1 MSTISSR
8 ARDGNALKL
17 KRISPESF
25 KSKMKRD
32 KTFQTKVVVRR
43 LPPTMSE
50 EQFIDQISPLPD
62 HDYMYFV
69 KADMRLGPH
78 AFSRAYI
85 NFLIPEE
92 IFIFKDKFD
101 GYVFLDSK
109 GNEYPAVVEFA
120 PFQKIPKKRNA
131 KKRDAKCG
139 TIETDL
145 DYLKFLE
152 NHKKQDEV
160 TLPSAEVY
168 LEEIESREKE
178 LKANNGVPKV
188 STPLIEFLKARKI
201 EQQKIRD
208 EKREERKR
216 KDMEKKRIREEE
228 RRRRKAEK
236 DKERVKE
243 KSKEKDS
250 LSEKEV
256 TDELEKS
263 PASDNLK
270 QIEPV
275 MQVLKNPE
283 REKDVKEVIITT
295 STSTTTTTTTTT
307 TTSTSTPQKSK
318 DYFVTSRVNKD
329 KDRNKKEWE
338 RIRPKDRQKA
348 PVRSYFNDKD
358 RSRRDKTDYKLYS
371 NKKQFPIESSSQR
384 HKDVKETDPLTEELP
399 KSTENSKDCNMD
411 LDSATCSQ
419 WSSKDKRDNSCPG
432 NVETLGSQKEK
443 NELSCKQFKNS
454 SKSITGD
461 DISNMND
468 VSKSDTNAI
477 DYRDRGKDPRVERRI
492 RNKDRPS
499 IEIYRPGLRR
509 FSTQRSSPQKEIST
523 SASNSSSP
531 SPTPPLTTTAMQ
543 IQVKKEEETDNK
555 ITPE

>member
-1 MSTISSR
+1 MSTIGSR
-8 ARDGNALKL
+8 TRDGNALRL
-17 KRISPESF
+17 KRASPESF

-32 KTFQTKVVVRR
+32 KTFQTKVVIRR
-43 LPPTMSE
+43 LPPTMTG
-50 EQFIDQISPLPD
+50 EQFIEQISPLPD
-62 HDYMYFV
+62 HDYMYFI
-69 KADMRLGPH
+69 KADTRLGPH

-120 PFQKIPKKRNA
+120 PFQKIPKKKNP

-139 TIETDL
+139 TIETDP
-145 DYLKFLE
+145 DYVKFLE
-152 NHKKQDEV
+152 CLKKQDEV
-160 TLPSAEVY
+160 TLPSAEAY

-208 EKREERKR
+208 EKREEP
-216 KDMEKKRIREEE
+216 
-228 RRRRKAEK
+228 EK

-256 TDELEKS
+256 NDELEKS
-263 PASDNLK
+263 PVSDDAK

-275 MQVLKNPE
+275 VQVLKNPE
-283 REKDVKEVIITT
+283 REKEVIITT
-295 STSTTTTTTTTT
+295 STSTATTTTTTTTTTST

-318 DYFVTSRVNKD
+318 DYFVSSRVNKD

-358 RSRRDKTDYKLYS
+358 RSRRDKTDYKLYN
-371 NKKQFPIESSSQR
+371 NKKQFPIESFSQK
-384 HKDVKETDPLTEELP
+384 HKDTKEADPQTEKLT
-399 KSTENSKDCNMD
+399 KSVENSKDSKVD

-419 WSSKDKRDNSCPG
+419 WPSKDKRDNSCPG

-454 SKSITGD
+454 SKSVTGD

-468 VSKSDTNAI
+468 VSKSDSNTN
-477 DYRDRGKDPRVERRI
+477 DYRDREKDPRVERRI

-509 FSTQRSSPQKEIST
+509 FSAQRSSPQKEIST

-531 SPTPPLTTTAMQ
+531 SPTPPLTTTVTQ
-543 IQVKKEEETDNK
+543 IQVQKEEETDDK
-555 ITPE
+555 SPV